1 MMYDSSVFSSPHN
14 IANTCDLCLYHI
26 YRLIMLQQSGIVTR
40 VDSCDKTRCSQIVSG
55 NFTAMTIEGC
65 QKQLT
70 NSFHYLGEFDL
81 QRAKDIRLSRVISE
95 SSKKCSV
102 ECHPQVYQNT
112 AIGSVVVCH
121 LWHPHD
127 EKWVNSHCTT
137 APMCSSISATT
148 MSRCQSNCATS
159 FHYLGGLDVCRLR
172 ELQVRSQVHRSKAI
186 VL

>member
-1 MMYDSSVFSSPHN
+1 MSSTLLATKPHFVNTTTVGATMMYDSPVFSSPHD
-14 IANTCDLCLYHI
+14 IANTCNLCSHHI
-26 YRLIMLQQSGIVTR
+26 YRLITPQQSGIVTR

-81 QRAKDIRLSRVISE
+81 QGAKDIRLSIAISE

-112 AIGSVVVCH
+112 AIGSVVGCH
-121 LWHPHD
+121 LSHPHI
-127 EKWVNSHCTT
+127 EKWVKSRCTT
-137 APMCSSISATT
+137 APMCSSFAATT
-148 MSRCQSNCATS
+148 MSGCQAN
-159 FHYLGGLDVCRLR
+159 
-172 ELQVRSQVHRSKAI
+172 
-186 VL
+186 